1 MQAWQ
6 REYNKLFVKVHWL
19 SQYRSAVEQFGLFDQ
34 LRTDHGW
41 EFYWF
46 IQEQVRAT
54 FSVKAPPPEKAT

>member
-6 REYNKLFVKVHWL
+6 CEYNKLFVKVHRL
-19 SQYRSAVEQFGLFDQ
+19 SQYRSAIEQFGLFDQ

-54 FSVKAPPPEKAT
+54 FA